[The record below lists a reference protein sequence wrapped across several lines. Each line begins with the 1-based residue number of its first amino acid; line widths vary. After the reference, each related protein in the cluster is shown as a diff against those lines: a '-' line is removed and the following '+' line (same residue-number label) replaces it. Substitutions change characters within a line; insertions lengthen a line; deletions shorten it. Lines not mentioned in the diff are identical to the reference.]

1 MLKVGITGGIGSG
14 KSVVCQIFSTLGI
27 PIYNAD
33 SETKQLYFTDQQLK
47 IQLIDAFGE
56 DFYLSSNE
64 LNKTFVRALLNN
76 QNSRELLNN
85 IVHPAVFKHFENWVQ
100 LQNSPYVIK
109 EAAILFESG
118 ANKTIDLVLGVIAN
132 PDIRIQRVMQRD
144 QMDRETVQ
152 KIMELQLSNDDLI
165 SKCNFI
171 ITNDGNQSIIEQV
184 LKIHAELLHQSTHF
198 QS

>member
-14 KSVVCQIFSTLGI
+14 KTVVCQIFSTLGI
-27 PIYNAD
+27 PIYDAD

-47 IQLIDAFGE
+47 TQLIDAFGAE
-56 DFYLSSNE
+56 FYLSSNE
-64 LNKTFVRALLNN
+64 LNKSFVRALLNN

-100 LQNSPYVIK
+100 MQNSPYVIK

-118 ANKTIDLVLGVIAN
+118 ANKTVDLVLGVIAN
-132 PDIRIQRVMQRD
+132 PDIRIERVMQRD
-144 QMDRETVQ
+144 KLDRDTVQ

-184 LKIHAELLHQSTHF
+184 LKIHSELLHQSTHF